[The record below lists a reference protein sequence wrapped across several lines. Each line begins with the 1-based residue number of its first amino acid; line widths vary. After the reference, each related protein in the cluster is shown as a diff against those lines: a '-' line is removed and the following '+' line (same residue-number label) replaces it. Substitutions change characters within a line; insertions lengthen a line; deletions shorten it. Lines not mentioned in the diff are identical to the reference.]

1 MDCGSCDIFRKEKE
15 MRLGEAAK
23 EFRHRLG
30 LVFDD
35 DLGTRQWYNI
45 ADWVIV
51 GMIVLSSV
59 EIFMATFSWPEI
71 VERILDYINTITL
84 LFFVVEV
91 TLRIWAAPE
100 QSERF
105 KGLRGRIRYCLTGY
119 GFIDFISTYPFL
131 IQYFVPL
138 PIVWLKVL
146 RVARVI
152 RIFRITRYAK
162 SFNLLFDSIR
172 EKRGELLVS
181 MQFLLIVTFILSL
194 ILYYHE
200 VQPDVYDNGFTS
212 VVWAFAQ
219 YIGDPGQFA
228 DTPPVT
234 VMGKVIACV
243 VGILGIAIVAVPVG
257 ILGAGFTETIEREN
271 RKKGIYDNAGKLR
284 LCFERKLD
292 RPTGYQACPPF
303 QSITSIQARH
313 MMSENDIIEA
323 ANAAVGFRLNNL
335 ATTIPIAERPLDRLV
350 VEYFEYNRPYGLCVD
365 RGSRFT
371 VIAPSSYVD
380 ACTGYFAY
388 YLALIGGFNYV
399 SREFGSQSPAVSFY
413 NLRGDMAE
421 TGYKEYMEDIESFIS
436 RPGAWTLTSI
446 VASGGNEPA
455 YDTEIHFGTGSPK
468 GVEDIGDLVTDKSRF
483 RNFYDDISGT
493 LKSKESIECDMGRY
507 HSTTTPGLY
516 LRHLGRTQPGND
528 FVMRTAWSVM
538 LWNPRRLEV
547 ARLIADAIN
556 RDILERD
563 GNPDVPEL
571 KIKDFG
577 FL

>member
-1 MDCGSCDIFRKEKE
+1 MSFKEK
-15 MRLGEAAK
+15 AK
-23 EFRHRLG
+23 NFRHNLG

-35 DLGTRQWYNI
+35 NLGTRQWYNI

-51 GMIVLSSV
+51 GMILLSSV
-59 EIFMATFSWPEI
+59 EIFMATFPWPDSI
-71 VERILDYINTITL
+71 GRILDIINTVTL
-84 LFFVVEV
+84 WFFIVEV

-100 QSERF
+100 QSPRF
-105 KGLRGRIRYCLTGY
+105 KGWKGRVRYCLSGY

-131 IQYFVPL
+131 IQYFIPMPVA
-138 PIVWLKVL
+138 WLRIL

-194 ILYYHE
+194 ILYFHE
-200 VQPDVYDNGFTS
+200 HEAQPDVYDNGFVS
-212 VVWAFAQ
+212 VIWAFAQ

-234 VMGKVIACV
+234 VTGKVIACV
-243 VGILGIAIVAVPVG
+243 VGILGIAIVAVPAG

-271 RKKGIYDNAGKLR
+271 RRRQVNDNGRNLR
-284 LCFERKLD
+284 LCFERILD

-303 QSITSIQARH
+303 QSITFIECSS

-323 ANAAVGFRLNNL
+323 VNATAGFRLVNL
-335 ATTIPIAERPLDRLV
+335 ATTIPIAERPMDRLA
-350 VEYFEYNRPYGLCVD
+350 VEYFEFNRPYGLCID

-371 VIAPSSYVD
+371 VIAPSSFID
-380 ACTGYFAY
+380 ACTGFFSY
-388 YLALIGGFNYV
+388 YLALIGGFNYI
-399 SREFGSQSPAVSFY
+399 SREFGRRSPYVSYYTLKEIHEEEEF
-413 NLRGDMAE
+413 
-421 TGYKEYMEDIESFIS
+421 KEYIEDIESFIS
-436 RPGAWTLTSI
+436 RPGSWSLTSI

-455 YDTEIHFGTGSPK
+455 YDTQIHFGTGSPK
-468 GVEDIGDLVTDKSRF
+468 GVEEVGNLIADKTRF
-483 RNFYDDISGT
+483 RHFYDNVSDT
-493 LKSKESIECDMGRY
+493 LKKEENIDCDPGRY
-507 HSTTTPGLY
+507 HNTSMSGLF
-516 LRHLGRTQPGND
+516 LRHLKRTQPGND

-538 LWNPRRLEV
+538 LWSPRRLEV
-547 ARLIADAIN
+547 ARLIAEAIN
-556 RDILERD
+556 RDILGLE
-563 GNPDVPEL
+563 GNPDVLEL

-577 FL
+577 YR